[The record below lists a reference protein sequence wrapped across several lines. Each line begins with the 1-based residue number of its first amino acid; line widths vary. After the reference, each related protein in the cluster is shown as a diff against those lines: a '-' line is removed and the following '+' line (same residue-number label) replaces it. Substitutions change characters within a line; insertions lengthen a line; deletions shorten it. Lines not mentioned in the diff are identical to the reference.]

1 LIIFLHFFTH
11 HPLRGKIVLP
21 TSNSHKEVTP
31 VGTPLYFGSRAV
43 CLKPNVAPDFA
54 MDWEVF

>member
-1 LIIFLHFFTH
+1 
-11 HPLRGKIVLP
+11 VLP

-54 MDWEVF
+54 MDWGVF